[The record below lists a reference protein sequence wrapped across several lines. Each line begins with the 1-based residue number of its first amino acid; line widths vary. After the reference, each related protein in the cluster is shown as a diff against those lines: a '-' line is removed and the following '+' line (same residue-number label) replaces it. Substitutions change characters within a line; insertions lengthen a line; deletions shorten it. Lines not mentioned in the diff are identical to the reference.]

1 MLFFDKNEIGEADG
15 KVKFLSFSYN
25 NSYVCF
31 CVKNKISTKINC
43 AKMVLSSLGDRK
55 IFGVAS

>member
-15 KVKFLSFSYN
+15 KVKFLRFSYD
-25 NSYVCF
+25 NSFVCF
-31 CVKNKISTKINC
+31 CVKNISTKINC